1 MSIGPRIG
9 VACPAPGERAALAD
23 WLRDAGFEPVA
34 MFNEISVARELD
46 QHAFEVLIV
55 DRELIS
61 AGVLELM
68 RKRGIRRPL
77 IIIGDDCTADAGET
91 PRDASRV
98 SRPLSRDV
106 LMLAVSLALAEGRP
120 ARRSPRMSVPG
131 LSASIDGVP
140 AQILDVSN
148 EGLRLELS
156 EQHRGSVPPF
166 FTLRVPAFNIVLVAQ
181 RVWVASSP
189 VAGRLWCGAALEPKA
204 ASTLG
209 WRAMLETA
217 GTSFRNTPARAPAPA
232 AAASSPNVKASQT
245 LLPRSLTAWLERGL
259 QAVQRSGW

>member
-1 MSIGPRIG
+1 
-9 VACPAPGERAALAD
+9 
-23 WLRDAGFEPVA
+23 
-34 MFNEISVARELD
+34 MFNEVSVARELD
-46 QHAFEVLIV
+46 EHAFEVLVV

-77 IIIGDDCTADAGET
+77 IIIGDGDGEI

-98 SRPLSRDV
+98 SRPLSRDD

-120 ARRSPRMSVPG
+120 ARRSPRVPVPG
-131 LSASIDGVP
+131 LNASIDGVP
-140 AQILDVSN
+140 AQVLDVSN

-166 FTLRVPAFNIVLVAQ
+166 FTVRIPGFNIVLVAQ
-181 RVWVASSP
+181 RVWVTSSP
-189 VAGRLWCGAALEPKA
+189 VAGKLWCGAMLEPKA

-209 WRAMLETA
+209 WRALLETA
-217 GTSFRNTPARAPAPA
+217 GTSFRNTPARAPLPA
-232 AAASSPNVKASQT
+232 AAPGPNAKASQS
-245 LLPRSLTAWLERGL
+245 LLPRTLSAWLERGL
-259 QAVQRSGW
+259 QAVHRAGR

>member
-1 MSIGPRIG
+1 MSIQPRIG

-23 WLRDAGFEPVA
+23 WLRDGGFEPVA

-46 QHAFEVLIV
+46 EHAFEVLIV
-55 DRELIS
+55 DTDLIS
-61 AGVLELM
+61 TGVLDLM

-77 IIIGDDCTADAGET
+77 IIIGDAGRAGSGEP
-91 PRDASRV
+91 PRDATQLT
-98 SRPLSRDV
+98 RPLSREE

-120 ARRSPRMSVPG
+120 ARRSPRLPVPG

-148 EGLRLELS
+148 EGIRLELS

-166 FTLRVPAFNIVLVAQ
+166 FTLRVPAFNIVIVAQ
-181 RVWVASSP
+181 RVWVSASA
-189 VAGRLWCGAALEPKA
+189 VAGKLWCGATLEPNA

-217 GTSFRNTPARAPAPA
+217 LTSFRNMPAKAPPPS
-232 AAASSPNVKASQT
+232 AAASRQHAKANQSFLQ
-245 LLPRSLTAWLERGL
+245 RSLSAWLERGRH
-259 QAVQRSGW
+259 VV